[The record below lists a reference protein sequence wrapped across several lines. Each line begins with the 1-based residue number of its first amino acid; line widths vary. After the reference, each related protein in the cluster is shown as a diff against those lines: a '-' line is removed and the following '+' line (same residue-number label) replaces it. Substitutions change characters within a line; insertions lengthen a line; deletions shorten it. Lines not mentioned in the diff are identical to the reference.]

1 MAKLS
6 VKNIL
11 GCLLVF
17 SMNCALSHSAQA
29 QSIWTQQVEPPS
41 IGLEILKANFDDFND
56 VAFSTSLIYITTQIP
71 FSEQFVFVGELPISH
86 ADFTFQSF
94 NFSET
99 SVGNPYVG
107 VKLMLEN
114 SPASFEFGLRP
125 NVTPD
130 DKPAAATTAF
140 NTDVDRFEAFIPKL
154 VTFLGRVH
162 YKQQTG
168 GNFVVRLDGGP
179 TLWVFTD
186 NGIDNKT
193 QFWVNYSGM
202 VGYDGQFFNLF
213 GGITGRV
220 RMSQSGSF
228 GERSTHQLGVTA
240 GLNLGHVKPGLH
252 FRVPIDNQLNNVI
265 NYVIG
270 LNLNV
275 ELY

>member
-11 GCLLVF
+11 GYLLVF
-17 SMNCALSHSAQA
+17 SMSSAFFHSAQA
-29 QSIWTQQVEPPS
+29 QSIWMQKSDLPS
-41 IGLEILKANFDDFND
+41 IGVEILKANFDDFED
-56 VAFSTSLIYITTQIP
+56 VSFSTSLIYLTTQIP
-71 FSEQFVFVGELPISH
+71 FSEKFVFVGELPVSH

-107 VKLMLEN
+107 VKFLLED
-114 SPASFEFGLRP
+114 SPASFELGLRP

-162 YKQQTG
+162 YKQQTS

-186 NGIDNKT
+186 NGINNKT
-193 QFWVNYSGM
+193 QFWVNYTGM
-202 VGYDGQFFNLF
+202 IGYEGQFFNLL
-213 GGITGRV
+213 GGITGRL

-270 LNLNV
+270 LNLNF